1 MGLTIGSIGPI
12 NCRID
17 RSSVTRRVHVRI
29 LQSWAASS
37 SDVAALVGRYTRS
50 SFMKIVVITPARSSS
65 RSGNQTTGT
74 RWTRILRE
82 LGHRVHTASRYNGA
96 SADLMIAIH
105 AWRSSA
111 SIRKFRELYPDRPL
125 IVALSGTDVYDY
137 INRDPR
143 PTLGSVAWGD
153 RLVALQGRMRRGV
166 AARFRAKVR
175 VVHQSAAPL
184 RRARRRPTRRFDVAV
199 IGHLREVKDPFRAAK
214 AARRLPASS
223 RIRIVHLGAAETPQW
238 AAAAKAEMAA
248 NPRYVWRGDRPRA
261 DVRLL
266 LGRARA
272 MLLSSLSEG
281 RANVISEAV
290 AAGVP
295 VLATR
300 IDGSV
305 GLLGRDY
312 HGYFPVGDTQA
323 LAQLLTRIETDAA
336 FLKRLNRAIARRAHL
351 FRPAREKAQWKAL
364 IEEIMPKSRSARSP
378 SRRARRLANS
388 SALTDLTNM

>member
-1 MGLTIGSIGPI
+1 MGLTIGRIGPI

-37 SDVAALVGRYTRS
+37 WAVAALVGRYTRS
-50 SFMKIVVITPARSSS
+50 SFMKVVVITPTRSSS

-82 LGHRVHTASRYNGA
+82 LGHRVHTAPRYNGA

-137 INRDPR
+137 IDRDPT
-143 PTLGSVAWGD
+143 PTLRSLACAD
-153 RLVALQGRMRRGV
+153 RLVALQELVRRRV
-166 AARFRAKVR
+166 PARFQAKVR

-184 RRARRRPTRRFDVAV
+184 RRARRGPTRRFDVAV

-223 RIRIVHLGAAETPQW
+223 RIRIVHLGAAETPRW
-238 AAAAKAEMAA
+238 AATAKAEMAA

-261 DVRLL
+261 EVRRL

-272 MLLSSLSEG
+272 MVLSSLSEG
-281 RANVISEAV
+281 GANVMSEAI
-290 AAGVP
+290 AARVP

-300 IDGSV
+300 IDGSI

-312 HGYFPVGDTQA
+312 PGYFPIGDTEA
-323 LAQLLTRIETDAA
+323 LARLLHRIETDAT
-336 FLKRLNRAIARRAHL
+336 FLERLQRAIARRAYL
-351 FRPAREKAQWKAL
+351 FRPAREKAAWKKL
-364 IEEIMPKSRSARSP
+364 IDETLAKSP
-378 SRRARRLANS
+378 SPQRRNRRAERLCS
-388 SALTDLTNM
+388 DWRQPT

>member
-37 SDVAALVGRYTRS
+37 SAVAALVGRYTRS

-65 RSGNQTTGT
+65 RSGNQTTST

-143 PTLGSVAWGD
+143 PTLRSLACAD
-153 RLVALQGRMRRGV
+153 RLVALQERMRRGGPPRV
-166 AARFRAKVR
+166 RANGR
-175 VVHQSAAPL
+175 GVHQSAAPP
-184 RRARRRPTRRFDVAV
+184 RRARRRPTRAFGGGRV
-199 IGHLREVKDPFRAAK
+199 GPPRGGKDPIRAPQ
-214 AARRLPASS
+214 AARRL
-223 RIRIVHLGAAETPQW
+223 
-238 AAAAKAEMAA
+238 
-248 NPRYVWRGDRPRA
+248 
-261 DVRLL
+261 
-266 LGRARA
+266 
-272 MLLSSLSEG
+272 
-281 RANVISEAV
+281 
-290 AAGVP
+290 
-295 VLATR
+295 
-300 IDGSV
+300 
-305 GLLGRDY
+305 
-312 HGYFPVGDTQA
+312 
-323 LAQLLTRIETDAA
+323 
-336 FLKRLNRAIARRAHL
+336 
-351 FRPAREKAQWKAL
+351 
-364 IEEIMPKSRSARSP
+364 
-378 SRRARRLANS
+378 
-388 SALTDLTNM
+388 

>member
-37 SDVAALVGRYTRS
+37 SAVAALVGRYTRS
-50 SFMKIVVITPARSSS
+50 SFMKIVVITPTRSSS

-137 INRDPR
+137 INRAPSR
-143 PTLGSVAWGD
+143 TLGSLACAD
-153 RLVALQGRMRRGV
+153 RLVALQELVRRRV
-166 AARFRAKVR
+166 PARFQAKVR

-184 RRARRRPTRRFDVAV
+184 RRARRGPTRRFDVAV

-223 RIRIVHLGAAETPQW
+223 RIRIVHLGAAETPRW
-238 AAAAKAEMAA
+238 AATAKAEMAA
-248 NPRYVWRGDRPRA
+248 NPRYVWGGDRPRA
-261 DVRLL
+261 EVRRL

-272 MLLSSLSEG
+272 MVLSSLSEG
-281 RANVISEAV
+281 GANVMSEAV
-290 AAGVP
+290 AARVP

-300 IDGSV
+300 IDGSI

-312 HGYFPVGDTQA
+312 PGYFPIGDTEA
-323 LAQLLTRIETDAA
+323 LARLLHRIETDAA
-336 FLKRLNRAIARRAHL
+336 FLERLQRAIARRAHL
-351 FRPAREKAQWKAL
+351 FRPAREKAAWKKL
-364 IEEIMPKSRSARSP
+364 IDETLAKSP
-378 SRRARRLANS
+378 SSQRRNRRADRLGS
-388 SALTDLTNM
+388 DRLQRT

>member
-29 LQSWAASS
+29 LQSCAASS
-37 SDVAALVGRYTRS
+37 SAVAALVGRYTRS

-65 RSGNQTTGT
+65 RSGNQTTGA

-82 LGHRVHTASRYNGA
+82 LGHRVHTAPRYNGA

-105 AWRSSA
+105 AWRSSS

-137 INRDPR
+137 IGRDPT
-143 PTLGSVAWGD
+143 PTLRSLACAD
-153 RLVALQGRMRRGV
+153 RLVALQELVRRRV
-166 AARFRAKVR
+166 PTRFRAKVR

-184 RRARRRPTRRFDVAV
+184 RRVRRRPTRRFDVAV

-223 RIRIVHLGAAETPQW
+223 RIRIVHLGAAETPRW

-248 NPRYVWRGDRPRA
+248 NPRYVWRGDRPPAFRCWPRA
-261 DVRLL
+261 STVRLACL
-266 LGRARA
+266 DAITRATFRSVIPKRWRGCSTGSRPTPR
-272 MLLSSLSEG
+272 SSS
-281 RANVISEAV
+281 AC
-290 AAGVP
+290 
-295 VLATR
+295 
-300 IDGSV
+300 
-305 GLLGRDY
+305 
-312 HGYFPVGDTQA
+312 
-323 LAQLLTRIETDAA
+323 
-336 FLKRLNRAIARRAHL
+336 
-351 FRPAREKAQWKAL
+351 
-364 IEEIMPKSRSARSP
+364 SARS
-378 SRRARRLANS
+378 RAALICFGPRWRRLRGKNS
-388 SALTDLTNM
+388 LTRSWQNLPHGGAGTGRASGFGTRGLART